1 MSNHTAPQVDISEG
15 PVTLLTHVLRDLL
28 RREQAIDRMEVAQ
41 EIDKEQ
47 IEAYRRYNLQAI
59 EGIERVMACLAAAG
73 PQEAVVQVLV
83 AAGQLNSID
92 VTSDETS
99 SVPERL
105 ETAVQLLRSAL
116 PVLAATTQV
125 DLTHYGVERYG
136 LAASPSPFFP
146 ANPGVEQDN
155 DRESV

>member
-1 MSNHTAPQVDISEG
+1 MSNDTAPQVDTSQS
-15 PVTLLTHVLRDLL
+15 PVALLAQVLRDLIQ
-28 RREQAIDRMEVAQ
+28 RERQIDRMEVAQ
-41 EIDKEQ
+41 ETDQDQ
-47 IEAYRRYNLQAI
+47 IETYRRCNLQAI

-92 VTSDETS
+92 ATSDESS

-125 DLTHYGVERYG
+125 DLTHYRVERYG

-146 ANPGVEQDN
+146 A
-155 DRESV
+155 

>member
-1 MSNHTAPQVDISEG
+1 MSNDTAPQVDTSQS
-15 PVTLLTHVLRDLL
+15 PVALLAQVLRDLIQ
-28 RREQAIDRMEVAQ
+28 RERQIDRMEVAQ
-41 EIDKEQ
+41 ETDQDQ
-47 IEAYRRYNLQAI
+47 IETYRRCNLQAI

-125 DLTHYGVERYG
+125 DLTHYRVERYG
-136 LAASPSPFFP
+136 LAASLSPFFP
-146 ANPGVEQDN
+146 ADSGVEQGN